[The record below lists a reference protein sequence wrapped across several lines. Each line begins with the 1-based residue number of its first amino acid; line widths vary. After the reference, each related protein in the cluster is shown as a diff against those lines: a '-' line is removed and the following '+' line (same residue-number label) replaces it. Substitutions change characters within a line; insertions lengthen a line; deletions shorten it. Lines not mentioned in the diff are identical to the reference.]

1 MLFHPNLLASISLTH
16 EDRWLLFPPV
26 TPFHDP
32 PPPPSPSPHPPP
44 LVLHRPPRLHSQS
57 SSEHNIVPHPLI
69 PGVYVSNH
77 GNCDGNTTLYT
88 KNLVPG
94 VQSLHNYDDVVVSV
108 QDEDGTTVVYRE
120 WSPFESNLAASI
132 LSGAKNIWIK
142 PGSRVLVL
150 FSRDDEQF
158 GITILHLSDIVGPQG
173 MVYVVEASNWKTL
186 VAMADKRLNMLP
198 IIHINNPLQ
207 YRMLI
212 NTVDVLFASLDS
224 LEQAHMAQLNTK
236 YFLKAGGHYMV
247 YVQANCIESTNWVV
261 NRGAYRGDSVF
272 DCWCKRT
279 QVQFKRMEQVILE
292 PFDTDHAYVSGV
304 FRTLELSVGFM
315 PHFAKANLV
324 AEITPIVADIDNI
337 DPRCLVSSKFWTSQ
351 DSYRGGVLLFMKSKR
366 TCPYLCCLNRHAAT
380 LSFELMTCIKLR
392 NYIAIEEYINRF
404 DEFFEFIACHTFES
418 TNEALMHLEAACNG
432 SLTTKLKEF
441 LVFHLPTP
449 TMKGD
454 EHCYSLA
461 LPDPFMADDLFTD
474 YKIACSSSPFHE
486 EIIRGVRKNI
496 DKFFR
501 NMKPGD
507 LEKAQLDLARAYC
520 RQKLISPEKEV
531 TKEERCFS
539 G

>member
-16 EDRWLLFPPV
+16 EDRWLLFPPG

-32 PPPPSPSPHPPP
+32 PPPPPPSPPPPP
-44 LVLHRPPRLHSQS
+44 LVLHRPSRLHSQS
-57 SSEHNIVPHPLI
+57 SSELNIVPHPLI

-108 QDEDGTTVVYRE
+108 QDEDGTTVEYRE
-120 WSPFESNLAASI
+120 WSPFESKLAASI

-158 GITILHLSDIVGPQG
+158 GITISHLSDIVGPARKHG
-173 MVYVVEASNWKTL
+173 HVK
-186 VAMADKRLNMLP
+186 
-198 IIHINNPLQ
+198 
-207 YRMLI
+207 
-212 NTVDVLFASLDS
+212 
-224 LEQAHMAQLNTK
+224 AHMAQSNAM

-247 YVQANCIESTNWVV
+247 YVQANILNQQTGLQTGVYTGV
-261 NRGAYRGDSVF
+261 IVF

-279 QVQFKRMEQVILE
+279 QVQFKRMEQVFLE
-292 PFDTDHAYVSGV
+292 PFDRDHAYVSGV
-304 FRTLELSVGFM
+304 FRTLE
-315 PHFAKANLV
+315 
-324 AEITPIVADIDNI
+324 VADIDNI

-351 DSYRGGVLLFMKSKR
+351 DSNRGDGRRL
-366 TCPYLCCLNRHAAT
+366 T
-380 LSFELMTCIKLR
+380 LYEKQKC
-392 NYIAIEEYINRF
+392 
-404 DEFFEFIACHTFES
+404 
-418 TNEALMHLEAACNG
+418 
-432 SLTTKLKEF
+432 SLTTKL
-441 LVFHLPTP
+441 
-449 TMKGD
+449 KGD
-454 EHCYSLA
+454 EHCYSFA

-520 RQKLISPEKEV
+520 RQKLISPEKGKSQKKRGAFQASIKRIVELFESV
-531 TKEERCFS
+531 SVVLGEFASQKTPDCSKLVVL
-539 G
+539 

>member
-1 MLFHPNLLASISLTH
+1 MVISMLFHPNLLASICLTH
-16 EDRWLLFPPV
+16 EDRWLLFPPPG

-32 PPPPSPSPHPPP
+32 PPPSPSPPP
-44 LVLHRPPRLHSQS
+44 LLVPHRPSRLHSQS
-57 SSEHNIVPHPLI
+57 SSELNIVPHPLI

-77 GNCDGNTTLYT
+77 
-88 KNLVPG
+88 
-94 VQSLHNYDDVVVSV
+94 
-108 QDEDGTTVVYRE
+108 DEDGTTVVYRE
-120 WSPFESNLAASI
+120 WSPFESKLAASI

-142 PGSRVLVL
+142 PGSCVLVL

-158 GITILHLSDIVGPQG
+158 GITISHLSDIVGPQG

-247 YVQANCIESTNWVV
+247 YVQANFIESTNWVV

-304 FRTLELSVGFM
+304 FRTLE
-315 PHFAKANLV
+315 
-324 AEITPIVADIDNI
+324 VADIDNI

-351 DSYRGGVLLFMKSKR
+351 DSNRRLTLYEKQKNLPVFMLFESACGYALFRAHDVYKV
-366 TCPYLCCLNRHAAT
+366 
-380 LSFELMTCIKLR
+380 ER

-404 DEFFEFIACHTFES
+404 DEFFEFIACYTFES

-441 LVFHLPTP
+441 LVLHLPTP

-520 RQKLISPEKEV
+520 RQKLISPEKGKSKKKRGAFQASVSIRKNPRE
-531 TKEERCFS
+531 K
-539 G
+539 